1 MNLLQLIRRESG
13 ASLWKIAAMAGLSGG
28 MNALLLAII
37 NMASGDPADEAGSFR
52 YMVMFACAI
61 GIFVI
66 AQFYLLSKS
75 SALVESCLN
84 NVRLRLL
91 DKILGADL
99 LPFEGMGRP
108 KLYYVFANETLA
120 ISQATT
126 TIVIAGQAGLMVG
139 CSIIYLAIISRP
151 AFFLTLLF
159 TGAGTLLH
167 LQMSQRMQ
175 GDMAESVRK
184 EHAFLDL
191 LQQLLA
197 GFKEVKLDGKR
208 AVGLRES
215 LRATSESLMDLKI
228 KSTNHFN
235 KHYIFSQ
242 SSFYILIGALVFLL
256 PRFSEAYSEV
266 LRQITATILFI
277 TGPLTGFIGA
287 IPIVAAANV
296 AVANID
302 RVERELGGAQ
312 EKLPLEVLPATTHQF
327 QQIRMRDVVFWYGE
341 PGKAGFKLGPMNLT
355 IEQGEVLFIV
365 GGNGSG
371 KSTFLKLLTY
381 LYYPKEGSIFRD
393 GIAIDETNYPEF
405 RNLFSVIFSDYHLF
419 DRLYGSPQYS
429 LEKVNELLAEF
440 QLAEKTKLIGDHWQ
454 TTDLSTGQ
462 RKRLALITCCLD
474 RKPIYVLDE
483 WAADQDPL
491 FRRYFYETILPDLK
505 RQGAT
510 VIAATHDDHYFHLA
524 DRILKLD
531 FGQIVPYENDTNRG
545 QRS

>member
-13 ASLWKIAAMAGLSGG
+13 ASIWKIGAMAGLSGG

-37 NMASGDPADEAGSFR
+37 NMASGDPSDEAGSFR
-52 YMVMFACAI
+52 YMVMFASAI
-61 GIFVI
+61 GIFIV
-66 AQFYLLSKS
+66 AQYYLLSKS
-75 SALVESCLN
+75 SGLVESCLN
-84 NVRLRLL
+84 SVRLRLL

-99 LPFEGMGRP
+99 LPFESMGRP

-139 CSIIYLAIISRP
+139 CSIIYLAIISLP
-151 AFFLTLLF
+151 AFFLTLAF
-159 TGAGTLLH
+159 TAAGTLLH
-167 LQMSQRMQ
+167 FQMSRRMQ
-175 GDMAESVRK
+175 GDMAESVRR

-191 LQQLLA
+191 LSQLLA
-197 GFKEVKLDGKR
+197 GFKEVKLDAKR
-208 AVGLRES
+208 AIGLRES
-215 LRATSESLMDLKI
+215 LRTTSESLMDLKI

-296 AVANID
+296 AVGNIE
-302 RVERELGGAQ
+302 RVEQELGGAQ
-312 EKLPLEVLPATTHQF
+312 ESLPLEARLATQQGF

-341 PGKAGFKLGPMNLT
+341 TGKGGFRLGPMNLT
-355 IEQGEVLFIV
+355 IQQGEVLFIV

-381 LYYPKEGSIFRD
+381 LYYPKEGSILRD
-393 GIAIDETNYPEF
+393 GVVVDEANYPDY
-405 RNLFSVIFSDYHLF
+405 RSLFSVIFSDYHLF
-419 DRLYGSPQYS
+419 DRLYGSPQYD
-429 LEKVNELLAEF
+429 LQNVNELLAEF
-440 QLAEKTKLIGDHWQ
+440 QLSEKTKLIGDHWQ

-483 WAADQDPL
+483 WAADQDPP

-531 FGQIVPYENDTNRG
+531 FGQIVPYAPDLTLG
-545 QRS
+545 DRS